1 MTIVSVPKDV
11 WTLVTTATGDT
22 IVQNLGHS
30 EVFISTTVP
39 TLATFDKNKLDITAV
54 VSGDPV
60 YIYSVGKDTDI
71 NYFLVPTGVTNLSY
85 TAATRVLA
93 SSTGADVTLPLVS
106 SGNAGL
112 APASGGGTTNFLRA
126 DGTWTT
132 PASPA
137 LTDLTDVTISGAAQ
151 GQVLTRGASE
161 FQNLSMITFTIG
173 PFFQHNIAAADTA
186 VMTPMFFET
195 ASAVARA
202 LTGFK
207 MQKAGRVV
215 GGFLMSQSARTA
227 GTATLQVR
235 VNGTNTTFNSGS
247 VVLNATDTQSSS
259 SIVAYSGGV
268 SFAAGDTLTATVV
281 TNASWSPTT
290 DFTAYLVVMLEPF

>member
-11 WTLVTTATGDT
+11 WTLVTTASADT
-22 IVQNLGHS
+22 VVENIGHS
-30 EVFISTTVP
+30 EVFISRTAP
-39 TLATFDKNKLDITAV
+39 TLAVFEKEKLEVTTV

-71 NYFLVPTGVTNLSY
+71 NYFPVPTGVTDLSY

-106 SGNAGL
+106 SGDAGL

-137 LTDLTDVTISGAAQ
+137 LTDLTDVTVSGAAQ
-151 GQVLTRGASE
+151 GQVLARGASE
-161 FQNLSMITFTIG
+161 FQNLTMMTFTIG
-173 PFFQHNIAAADTA
+173 PFFQHNIAASDTA
-186 VMTPMFFET
+186 VMTPMFFDT
-195 ASAVARA
+195 ATAVIRG
-202 LTGFK
+202 LTSFK
-207 MQKAGRVV
+207 MQKAGKVV
-215 GGFLMSQSARTA
+215 GAFLMSQAARTA

-235 VNGTNTTFNSGS
+235 INSTNTAFDGGS
-247 VVLNATDTQSSS
+247 VVLNATDTQSSGTLLPYS
-259 SIVAYSGGV
+259 SGLA
-268 SFAAGDTLTATVV
+268 FAAGDFLTTTVV
-281 TNASWSPTT
+281 TNGSWSPTT
-290 DFTAYLVVMLEPF
+290 DFSAYLVVMLEPF